1 MKMSITAFGTLPS
14 TSRARLL
21 DVVADLEKVFAD
33 HKCQGVNF
41 TLGIVPAETTTKGKD
56 NDGHEQAGRSERG
69 QAAADDFADDGEAPA
84 AADEGKPAGRKP
96 RSDAGKPRGKRGAE
110 ADGKAAEGPERGA
123 AREAEAGG
131 DGSRRPARGGGEG
144 KRQGDVG
151 ERAGEGGGG
160 RTRRADVRDV
170 EAAEVAADEEDWGSA
185 DDAGPESEDR
195 TNQSPEG
202 EAPEFDSFEEGEAW
216 WAKTPD
222 KDGWPDNLLPEGEL
236 NRGYL
241 SRMMSDHF
249 RANGGK
255 SKAATFDLL
264 MSVTGAE
271 DLNKV
276 HADDFDKLARALA
289 RDTAKLRHGVKKP
302 GAK

>member
-1 MKMSITAFGTLPS
+1 MEMSVTAHGVLPG
-14 TSRARLL
+14 TSRARML
-21 DVVADLEKVFAD
+21 DVVADLEKVLVD
-33 HKCQGVNF
+33 HKCTTIRF
-41 TLGIVPAETTTKGKD
+41 SLGITPVETKVKGKD

-96 RSDAGKPRGKRGAE
+96 RSDAGKPRGKRGAQ
-110 ADGKAAEGPERGA
+110 ADGPSAEGPERPRAG
-123 AREAEAGG
+123 EAEAGG
-131 DGSRRPARGGGEG
+131 HGRGRAPEGGKRGEREASDAGGRSGRGGG
-144 KRQGDVG
+144 RSGDVH
-151 ERAGEGGGG
+151 GGNG
-160 RTRRADVRDV
+160 

-185 DDAGPESEDR
+185 EDADPESLDL
-195 TNQSPEG
+195 TNKPAEG
-202 EAPEFDSFEEGEAW
+202 DAPEFDSFEEGEAW